1 MKVLLQYTFRN
12 LKNNKKTTVAS
23 MTAVLIAS
31 TLLFSLCSVLY
42 NNMAW
47 QADIERYES
56 GGWHAEAGGQLTKED
71 LEIIENNLQI
81 DKVMVKGPFMSVQ
94 LPEESR
100 FPYLLLRDADENYW
114 SLMGE
119 KNGITEGRIPE
130 KPGEIVVSKS
140 FFDNNPGFRL
150 GDSFTLTA
158 GHRMAGGE
166 LWDAGAGMEGEQFLP
181 EKEVTLTV
189 VGKLDTTTPT
199 TTPGYYAM
207 GFLKREALNDADELV
222 VYVTMKDIR
231 DTYKVMPP
239 LMEQLG
245 LEKNEYGNYE
255 NHFRYHARLLALNG
269 VFPPVENFSLEYLS
283 NYTNLF
289 FYATLVLLAAAAFVL
304 IIHSAFAMSART
316 RIRQLGMFRSVG
328 ATPGQIR
335 ASVLLE
341 GIGVSLV
348 PIAAGIGLGQLFTAL
363 MVRIYT
369 GILGDLIYFPFT
381 LRFSWGI
388 ALIAVLVSF
397 LTVLVSASLPA
408 EKMAKLSPVDA
419 IRMQEDAGRLK
430 TRRLRRR
437 QNRRSC
443 LGLFGVEG
451 VMAAAS
457 RKANRR
463 AFRAGLAALTMCF
476 VLVSGFFCMLTLNN
490 LVTERNAAARHY
502 NILMRWQMTSEP
514 EPEMLEE
521 VFSLPGLVEGTW
533 FYRTRVSYWAKP
545 SRETEEF
552 AANGGFAEVNPDH
565 FSILERDGSYR
576 IRADIVGLED
586 SFFDDYCRA
595 LGSNPKGYYNTEVPR
610 AVLVSNVSRYPGIAN
625 NSEKQQ
631 EEYRMLSLEAGDV
644 LTLEEKLRDSDETDY
659 SFQVEIGDRA
669 DKRPVLDEYN
679 SDYSIQLYVPIETY
693 REIVA
698 GFRPETAENY
708 YQICGVGLT
717 SVEKDI
723 EVTEKIREISSRYL
737 AEEDFTIRSREEERQ
752 ENQVSGRAM
761 EAVVNLIG
769 ALLSLIGIF
778 NALSAAGVSLQQRR
792 REFAVLRSAGMD
804 EGQLKKMLL
813 LEGLRTAVSPVL
825 TGLPVLFVILIYLLG
840 VTGLSWESC
849 LPVLPYGKILQ
860 NAGLVIASVGAA
872 YLLAYLSMRKE
883 TIADAVRDETV

>member
-12 LKNNKKTTVAS
+12 LKNNKKTTFAS
-23 MTAVLIAS
+23 MAAVLIAS
-31 TLLFSLCSVLY
+31 TLLFSLCSIFY
-42 NNMAW
+42 NNIAW

-56 GGWHAEAGGQLTKED
+56 GGWHAEVGGQLTKEE

-81 DKVMVKGPFMSVQ
+81 DKIMIKGPFMSVQ

-100 FPYLLLRDADENYW
+100 LTYLLLRDADENYW

-119 KNGITEGRIPE
+119 KNAITEGRAPE

-166 LWDAGAGMEGEQFLP
+166 LWDAGARMEGEQFLP
-181 EKEVTLTV
+181 EEEVTLTV
-189 VGKLDTTTPT
+189 VGKLDMTTPT

-207 GFLKREALNDADELV
+207 GFLEHEALNDTDELV
-222 VYVTMKDIR
+222 VYVTMKNIR

-245 LEKNEYGNYE
+245 FEKNEYGNYE
-255 NHFRYHARLLALNG
+255 NHFRYHSRLLALGG
-269 VFPPVENFSLEYLS
+269 VFPPMENFSPGYLS
-283 NYTNLF
+283 NYANLF

-304 IIHSAFAMSART
+304 IIHSAFAMSARS

-341 GIGVSLV
+341 GIGVSLL

-388 ALIAVLVSF
+388 ALTAAFVSF

-408 EKMAKLSPVDA
+408 KKMAELSPVDA
-419 IRMQEDAGRLK
+419 IRMQEDAAGGKKRCLK
-430 TRRLRRR
+430 RRKSRAR
-437 QNRRSC
+437 

-451 VMAAAS
+451 VMAQAS

-463 AFRAGLAALTMCF
+463 SFRAGLAALTMCF
-476 VLVSGFFCMLTLNN
+476 VLVSGFFCLLTLNN

-502 NILMRWQMTSEP
+502 NILMRWQMASEP
-514 EPEMLEE
+514 DPEMLQEI
-521 VFSLPGLVEGTW
+521 FSLPGLEEGTW
-533 FYRTRVSYWAKP
+533 FYRTRVSYWAEP
-545 SRETEEF
+545 SQETEEF
-552 AANGGFAEVNPDH
+552 AANGGFADVDPDH
-565 FSILERDGSYR
+565 YSVLERDGRYR
-576 IRADIVGLED
+576 IRADILGLEA

-595 LGSNPKGYYNTEVPR
+595 LGSDPEAYNNTEVPR
-610 AVLVSNVSRYPGIAN
+610 AILVGNVSRYPGIAN
-625 NSEKQQ
+625 NSEKEQ

-659 SFQVEIGDRA
+659 SFRVEIGDRA

-698 GFRPETAENY
+698 GFRPETAESY
-708 YQICGVGLT
+708 YQIRGVGLT
-717 SVEKDI
+717 SVEEDI
-723 EVTEKIREISSRYL
+723 AVTEKIREISSRYM

-752 ENQVSGRAM
+752 ENEVSGRAM
-761 EAVVNLIG
+761 EAVVNLTG

-778 NALSAAGVSLQQRR
+778 NALSAASVSLQQRR

-804 EGQLKKMLL
+804 EAQLRKMLL
-813 LEGLRTAVSPVL
+813 LEGLRIAAAPVL
-825 TGLPVLFVILIYLLG
+825 TGLPVLLVIIIYLLG
-840 VTGLSWESC
+840 VTDLSWKSC
-849 LPVLPYGKILQ
+849 LPVLPYGKILL
-860 NAGLVIASVGAA
+860 NAGLVMASVGAA
-872 YLLAYLSMRKE
+872 YLLAFLGMRKE